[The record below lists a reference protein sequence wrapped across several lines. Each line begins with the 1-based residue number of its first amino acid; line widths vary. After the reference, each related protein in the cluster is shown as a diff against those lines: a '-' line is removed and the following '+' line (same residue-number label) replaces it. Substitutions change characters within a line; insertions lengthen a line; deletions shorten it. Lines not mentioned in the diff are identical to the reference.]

1 VGVGK
6 TYQTGPKRVE
16 VLKSVDFTVATGE
29 TVSIIG
35 ASGTGKSTF
44 LHILGT
50 IDKPS
55 TGQVFFKDQELTS
68 SSDTEQARF
77 RSQHLGFVFQFH
89 HLLPEFTALE
99 NVEMPLFLQR
109 QSATARRE
117 LALQALEDV
126 GLKGKEGQ
134 HPSELSGGEQQRVAV
149 ARAIVAHPAVL
160 LADEPTG
167 NLDRTTG
174 EQLMDLLFSLNR
186 DQGLTLIY
194 VTHNESLATRAA
206 RRLEL
211 KDGMLH

>member
-1 VGVGK
+1 MGVGK